1 MKSLFGMPV
10 VVHPFLKDSTPVLQ
24 VSDSC
29 PMTDEGR
36 ASMNKFLLET
46 FGENRNFYM
55 VSGHIFASTNNAA
68 RLRVTIEKD
77 SLNHEHRP
85 NRT

>member
-1 MKSLFGMPV
+1 MNSLFGMPV
-10 VVHPFLKDSTPVLQ
+10 VVHPLLKDSTPVLQ

-46 FGENRNFYM
+46 FGENRVFYI
-55 VSGHIFASTNNAA
+55 VSGHIFASPNNVA
-68 RLRVTIEKD
+68 RLRVTIEKEGLIHD
-77 SLNHEHRP
+77 H
-85 NRT
+85 